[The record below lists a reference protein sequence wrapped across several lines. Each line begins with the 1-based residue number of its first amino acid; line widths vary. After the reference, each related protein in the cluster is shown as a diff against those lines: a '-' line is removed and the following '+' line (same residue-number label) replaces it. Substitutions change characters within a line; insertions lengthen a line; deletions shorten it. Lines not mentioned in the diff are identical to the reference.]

1 MKYPK
6 DGSAHRNGNR
16 IMYIGAMKKSTGYIL
31 VSLLLFAACSPQKVI
46 NKQVRNS
53 ILQDPAISKAHIGI
67 SLFDVSDNKYLYNY
81 QGDQYFVPAS
91 NTKIAT
97 CFAALKYLGDSLTGI
112 RYLENDTA
120 IFLLPAADP
129 TLLHPEF
136 KKQPVV
142 DFLQKATKNVY
153 ITDQDWKDR
162 ALGSGWGWSDYNE
175 EYMAERSPLPVFGN
189 IVRWVQEAPEGTQN
203 EDPLFAPSPSVYS
216 IPEVDWKVR
225 FNIDTARKSFYV
237 EREQAENVFHIT
249 QGIEKKKEQ
258 EVPFVTHGLQSALEL
273 LPDTLGKTVTRLEK
287 LPRAI
292 DRLLTPAARLTTL
305 NSVLSTIKSQPT
317 DSMLKPMMHRS
328 DNFYAEQT
336 LLMVSN
342 QKLGL
347 MSDRLIIDTLL
358 KTDLADLPQAPRWVD
373 GSGLSRYNLF
383 TPQDFVS
390 ILNKMREQFGMDR
403 LKKILPTGG
412 TGTLGN
418 FYKKDSGYIYAKTGT
433 LSGVVALSGYLYT
446 RKNKLILFSVLVNNH
461 NGSAIAVRR
470 TVEAFITNIRNK
482 Y

>member
-1 MKYPK
+1 
-6 DGSAHRNGNR
+6 
-16 IMYIGAMKKSTGYIL
+16 MYIGAMKKSTGYIL

-91 NTKIAT
+91 NTKIVT

-189 IVRWVQEAPEGTQN
+189 IVRWVQEAPEGIQN
-203 EDPLFAPSPSVYS
+203 EDPLFAPSPSIYS

-292 DRLLTPAARLTTL
+292 TRLLTSGSQLSTP
-305 NSVLSTIKSQPT
+305 NSRLSTIHSQAT
-317 DSMLKPMMHRS
+317 DSMLKPMMYRS

-461 NGSAIAVRR
+461 NGSAVAVRR